1 MSEPKILKIYRQERK
16 KFFLFYLLIL
26 IVFSLFSVADYIP
39 DSISVTRGNTVSIG
53 GFLPVTRTV
62 RSDDEA
68 VESFG
73 NLGTAECGVYEMECR
88 LLGIVP
94 IKSVTVNIV
103 EDTQVIP
110 CGVPVGIY
118 IETAGVY
125 VADVA
130 EVETADGSAANP
142 SRHILQAG
150 DYITAVDGA
159 AVSSKEELVESVRDS
174 GGKTLLL
181 SVVRDGETIACEV
194 TPVKNADGEYQIG
207 VWVRDDLAGIGTL
220 TYVTEEGSFGAL
232 GHSISDTDTSEQVV
246 MKEGTVYLAD
256 ILSII
261 KGTKGNPGELVGQ
274 IQYTQDQVLGM
285 ITENLPNGI
294 FGVLDNLPEE
304 LSAAEAV
311 SVGYK
316 QEITEGTAEI
326 LAEIDGEIGS
336 YEVEIESI
344 DMNASELNKSLL
356 FYVTDEELIEKTG
369 GIIQGMSGSPILQNG
384 KIIGAVTHVFVSDP
398 REGYGIFI
406 EDMLEGE

>member
-1 MSEPKILKIYRQERK
+1 MSEPKILKLYRQERK
-16 KFFLFYLLIL
+16 KFFLLYLITL
-26 IVFSLFSVADYIP
+26 IVFSLSSVADYIP
-39 DSISVTRGNTVSIG
+39 DSISVTRGDTVSIG

-62 RSDDEA
+62 KSEDET

-88 LLGIVP
+88 LLGVVP
-94 IKSVTVNIV
+94 MGSVTVNIV

-118 IETAGVY
+118 IETEGVY
-125 VADVA
+125 VVDVA
-130 EVETADGSAANP
+130 EVEEANGSAVNP
-142 SRHILQAG
+142 SRHILKAG
-150 DYITAVDGA
+150 DYIISVDGVT
-159 AVSSKEELVESVRDS
+159 VSSKEELIASVRAS
-174 GGKTLLL
+174 GGKTLVL
-181 SVVRDGETIACEV
+181 SVLRDGETIACEV

-207 VWVRDDLAGIGTL
+207 VWVRDDMAGIGTL
-220 TYVTEEGSFGAL
+220 TYVTEDGNFGAL
-232 GHSISDTDTSEQVV
+232 GHSISDTDTGAQVE
-246 MKEGTVYLAD
+246 MKAGMVYVAD

-274 IQYTQDQVLGM
+274 IQYTQDQEIGT
-285 ITENLPNGI
+285 ITENLSNGI
-294 FGVLDNLPEE
+294 FGVLDSLPDE
-304 LSAAEAV
+304 LSAAEPV

-316 QEITEGTAEI
+316 QEITEGAAEI
-326 LAEIDGEIGS
+326 LVEIDGEIDS

-344 DMNASELNKSLL
+344 DMNASEVNKSLL

-406 EDMLEGE
+406 EDML